1 MISIEKCKAVLMQSD
16 EEFTEEE
23 IKKIRDY
30 LYQTINVLNSLLQMI
45 NNCNF
50 MP

>member
-30 LYQTINVLNSLLQMI
+30 LYQTGTIEYDSSKQN
-45 NNCNF
+45 
-50 MP
+50 